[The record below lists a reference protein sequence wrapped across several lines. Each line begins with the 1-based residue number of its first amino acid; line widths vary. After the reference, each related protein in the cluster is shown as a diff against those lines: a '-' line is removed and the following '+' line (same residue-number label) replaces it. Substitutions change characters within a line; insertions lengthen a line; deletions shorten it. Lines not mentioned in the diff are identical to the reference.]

1 MKSADLHRYIMCV
14 AFIAF
19 FTGSTSQVNAQ
30 NQKENAISNFL
41 IEIEKTNNTVKLI
54 CLSGCN
60 WKELHYTTTNANLL
74 QAIDQ
79 FGMTELSKRDRI
91 EVEGESN
98 NFLFTV
104 EQHNNTITL
113 SGIEGTAWKEL
124 SFNCKLNNCKQTID
138 QFGMTRSK

>member
-1 MKSADLHRYIMCV
+1 MKSAKLHSIVMCM
-14 AFIAF
+14 AF
-19 FTGSTSQVNAQ
+19 FVFLAGFTSQITAQ
-30 NQKENAISNFL
+30 NQKESTIPNFL
-41 IEIEKTNNTVKLI
+41 IEVQKTNNTVKLV

-79 FGMTELSKRDRI
+79 YGMTELSKRDRI

-98 NFLFTV
+98 NFLFTI
-104 EQHNNTITL
+104 EQHNSTITL

-124 SFNCKLNNCKQTID
+124 SFSCKLNRCKQTID

>member
-1 MKSADLHRYIMCV
+1 MKSAELHRIVMCV
-14 AFIAF
+14 AFFVFLSGI
-19 FTGSTSQVNAQ
+19 TSQIVAQ
-30 NQKENAISNFL
+30 NQKDNSIPNFL
-41 IEIEKTNNTVKLI
+41 IEIEKTNNTVKLV

-79 FGMTELSKRDRI
+79 YGMTELSKRDRI
-91 EVEGESN
+91 ELEGESN

-104 EQHNNTITL
+104 EQHNSTITL

-124 SFNCKLNNCKQTID
+124 SFSCKLNNCKQTID